1 MTKPILTITSF
12 IVLTAISAFAIV
24 NRTQPVPMS
33 PKTPKG
39 GHTEHYVR
47 SDQPTVMLC
56 EAYYYVS
63 VDGHGETAYYD
74 VVISDAYSGDE
85 VLATTIPGTYTEIDL
100 PTDMATGSY
109 VIDCTTAGGTTFTGS
124 FDFTA
129 ADPLD

>member
-1 MTKPILTITSF
+1 MPVFSLIT
-12 IVLTAISAFAIV
+12 TDGGT
-24 NRTQPVPMS
+24 TQVKMQ
-33 PKTPKG
+33 PKHKS
-39 GHTEHYVR
+39 HTEHYVR

-74 VVISDAYSGDE
+74 VAISDAYSGDE

-100 PTDMATGSY
+100 PTDMVTGSY
-109 VIDCTTAGGTTFTGS
+109 VIDCTTAGGTTFTGC